1 MIFKFDQGGVTPPYV
16 AYQPVIVSDKRT
28 SAIQEEA
35 LAAKVASGADK
46 GKLTSKDLYTMLKE
60 KLKGLPSD
68 VDVAMRKLQSV
79 EESINLDF
87 FHDFTSNVEN
97 RYLIALQTMN
107 QLSFSREQYDKALD
121 KVKSN
126 GGLNEA
132 AIDQYGQVYMT
143 NGKDYKLMSPEKAK
157 QSGWKQMTNQD
168 LLYLRANDPSLS
180 GKDEI
185 LNIVTNGIGI
195 DKVTEYIQK
204 CIQGLGASKSEENL
218 YANVSAG
225 TILKGLND
233 FKQAVAQSGNYDAT
247 IQDLYSGKLM
257 TKDSAEQ
264 AQQALTYIYRSLPNN
279 MKSLLKIRTIGGTD
293 DEALVMIGQL
303 ISSKTFSEKSFE
315 LKLEDTAVAHQEKA
329 AKGNKDPHSIEGLS
343 MNPVDMLQAG
353 YGQKNNFTI
362 QTAAGASNGIQ
373 IPTVQMPITKK
384 GGSIGVASLSDVASS
399 DYAGYLDFSNAFM
412 GDVQIPQAG
421 MQNIAIDGTAL
432 YTAYLPL
439 DMQYFNDT
447 GQKRPDIAMLGRY
460 KQAQNEIR
468 QSGTKD
474 PRQINAIYKNH
485 NLPVMYGPNGDIL
498 TNYIKF
504 GIVNGTALDNAFGD
518 EAKVADYLSET
529 TDKNTIANTLNILN
543 KGRGEKNKVKY
554 DEKSWW
560 DSISPVFNDHTH
572 VYKGTIFMPINDDY
586 FTYSAAAG
594 SKPTTA
600 QAEMIE
606 AIQQAANK
614 TRNYVNPGPLK

>member
-1 MIFKFDQGGVTPPYV
+1 MIFKFQQGGTTPPFV

-28 SAIQEEA
+28 TTTQEEV
-35 LAAKVASGADK
+35 LAAKATKESES
-46 GKLTSKDLYTMLKE
+46 GKLSSKDLYTMLKE
-60 KLKGLPSD
+60 KLKGLPND
-68 VDVAMRKLQSV
+68 VNIAMNQLQQLEQLTSMDFDGSFTQNI
-79 EESINLDF
+79 ESK
-87 FHDFTSNVEN
+87 
-97 RYLIALQTMN
+97 YLSTLQTMN

-121 KVKSN
+121 NVKSN

-143 NGKDYKLMSPEKAK
+143 NGKDYKLMSPEEAK

-168 LLYLRANDPSLS
+168 LLYLRANDPNLS

-185 LNIVTNGIGI
+185 LNVVNNGIGI

-218 YANVSAG
+218 YANVNAG

-247 IQDLYSGKLM
+247 VQDLYSGKLM

-279 MKSLLKIRTIGGTD
+279 MKSLLKTRTKGGTD
-293 DEALVMIGQL
+293 EEALVMIGQL
-303 ISSKTFSEKSFE
+303 ISSKTSPEKSFD
-315 LKLEDTAVAHQEKA
+315 LKLEDTALDHQEKSG
-329 AKGNKDPHSIEGLS
+329 KGDKDSYSVDGLS
-343 MNPVDMLQAG
+343 MNPVAMLQAG
-353 YGQKNNFTI
+353 YGQKNEFTI
-362 QTAAGASNGIQ
+362 QTAASNGIQ

-384 GGSIGVASLSDVASS
+384 GESIGMASLSDIASS

-439 DMQYFNDT
+439 DMQYFNKT

-485 NLPVMYGPNGDIL
+485 NLPVMYSPNGDVL

-529 TDKNTIANTLNILN
+529 TDKNIIANTLNILN
-543 KGRGEKNKVKY
+543 KGRGEKNKVEY

-560 DSISPVFNDHTH
+560 DSISPVFNDYTH

-606 AIQQAANK
+606 ARQQAANK
-614 TRNYVNPGPLK
+614 TRNYVNPGQL